1 MQRTL
6 ARQRVT
12 LRVMTVLVEPMPAA
26 SLVTLVNEWGT
37 RPRAVAGEQDQPYP
51 PVGGLDL
58 GVPRAVAD
66 GAGDRA
72 LTHLADR
79 LYGVF
84 AATDDAERAELLTGL
99 LRTSGVRPVAGLADG
114 RAGAGWAVGSAR
126 YAIAAAAA
134 LALREHLARHGGAR
148 LGTCAGRDCVDVYVD
163 ASPTH
168 DRRYCSVTCQNRAR
182 VAAYRARR
190 RG

>member
-1 MQRTL
+1 MS
-6 ARQRVT
+6 
-12 LRVMTVLVEPMPAA
+12 VMVEPMPPT
-26 SLVTLVNEWGT
+26 SLVELVNEWGT
-37 RPRAVAGEQDQPYP
+37 RPREVAGEQDRPYP
-51 PVGGLDL
+51 AVGGLDL
-58 GVPRAVAD
+58 GVPPALAD
-66 GAGDRA
+66 ETTDRA

-79 LYGVF
+79 LYPLF
-84 AATDDAERAELLTGL
+84 AATSGRERTDLLTGL
-99 LRTSGVRPVAGLADG
+99 LRTCGVRPVARLADG
-114 RAGAGWAVGSAR
+114 RAGAGWSVASPR

-134 LALREHLARHGGAR
+134 LALREHLSRHGDAR
-148 LGTCAGRDCVDVYVD
+148 LGTCAGRDCADVYVD